1 MKYIVITCTCILDR
15 GNLLVAYEL
24 VFFDSMNQVF
34 DNILD
39 FFNNQNIYVTS
50 GRHANESIIKSTSTE
65 MKWIHL
71 IEVISI

>member
-1 MKYIVITCTCILDR
+1 
-15 GNLLVAYEL
+15 
-24 VFFDSMNQVF
+24 MNQVF
-34 DNILD
+34 DNSLD